1 MDIETITKLIDAGY
15 TKAEIEQISAGGSGE
30 PEQAGE
36 EKIKAGEPEK
46 PNEQSTGDTSH
57 ESEINATIKT
67 LTDTVAGLSAT
78 VKAMQD
84 ANVKGAKTET
94 VKSDPIKAAMDS
106 FIETL

>member
-36 EKIKAGEPEK
+36 EKTKANEPEK
-46 PNEQSTGDTSH
+46 PNEPSTGDTSH
-57 ESEINATIKT
+57 ENEMSATIKA

-84 ANVKGAKTET
+84 ANIKGAKTET
-94 VKSDPIKAAMDS
+94 AKSDPIKAAMDS
-106 FIETL
+106 FINTL